1 MQTKKTAYFTK
12 LIAILLFSG
21 CLALFTA
28 CKDKKNTKLIIDI
41 PEEESVNINIH
52 RYEKVLMNIDA
63 NNIKNELKKY
73 QSEYALFLNGNLD
86 DTLNIIQLYNYI
98 SDPVLRE
105 IYDDIL
111 KKYKD
116 LSWLEKEL
124 SQSFTYYKH
133 YFPAI
138 KTPKIYTY
146 ISYLDFENRI
156 INVDTVMAIALDM
169 YLGENY
175 KMYPSVKIPK
185 YISARLDSNYIAIDC
200 MKSLAEKM
208 TDFNLESKT
217 LLDNILYLGKILYFT
232 DAMLPEKA
240 EELKIAYTKEQMEW
254 CSKNEENIWA
264 FFIKNNL
271 LYNSDYYNIR
281 QFFTEAPSTKGF
293 KDAPPRFGE
302 WIGWQI
308 IKSYMNENK
317 NATLEELMK
326 ENDSQKI
333 LKISKY
339 KPVKQ

>member
-1 MQTKKTAYFTK
+1 MQTKKIVYITK
-12 LIAILLFSG
+12 LLAVFFAILFI
-21 CLALFTA
+21 FTA
-28 CKDKKNTKLIIDI
+28 CKDKKNAKPAIDI
-41 PEEESVNINIH
+41 PKDKFVDIKIS

-73 QSEYALFLNGNLD
+73 QADYALFLNGNLD

-105 IYDDIL
+105 IYDDII
-111 KKYKD
+111 KKYPD
-116 LSWLEKEL
+116 LTGLEKEL
-124 SQSFTYYKH
+124 SQAFTYYKY
-133 YFPAI
+133 YFPSEA
-138 KTPKIYTY
+138 TPKLYTY
-146 ISYLDFENRI
+146 ISYLDYENRI
-156 INVDTVMAIALDM
+156 INVDTVMAIAIDM

-175 KMYPSVKIPK
+175 KMYPSVKIPR

-200 MKSLAEKM
+200 MKSIAVKKIN
-208 TDFNLESKT
+208 FSFESKT

-240 EELKIAYTKEQMEW
+240 EELKIGYTKEQMDW

-271 LYNSDYYNIR
+271 LYNADYYKIR

-308 IKSYMNENK
+308 IKSYMKENK
-317 NATLEELMK
+317 NASLEDLLK

>member
-1 MQTKKTAYFTK
+1 MQTKNSIYFK
-12 LIAILLFSG
+12 ILITVFVFSST
-21 CLALFTA
+21 FFIFNS
-28 CKDKKNTKLIIDI
+28 CKDKKSTKLIIDI
-41 PEEESVNINIH
+41 PKEESVDIKIL

-63 NNIKNELKKY
+63 NNIRNELKKY
-73 QSEYALFLNGNLD
+73 KNDYSLFLNGNLD
-86 DTLNIIQLYNYI
+86 DTLNILQLYNYI
-98 SDPVLRE
+98 SDPVLHE
-105 IYDDIL
+105 IYEDIV
-111 KKYKD
+111 KKYPD
-116 LSWLEKEL
+116 LSSLEKEL
-124 SQSFTYYKH
+124 SSAFTYYKH
-133 YFPAI
+133 YFPL
-138 KTPKIYTY
+138 KPTPKIYSY
-146 ISYLDFENRI
+146 ISYLDYENRI

-200 MKSLAEKM
+200 MKSIAAKM
-208 TDFNLESKT
+208 TDFNSENKT

-232 DAMLPEKA
+232 DAMMPEKA
-240 EELKIAYTKEQMEW
+240 EELKIGYTKDQLEW
-254 CSKNEENIWA
+254 CRKNEENIWA

-271 LYNSDYYNIR
+271 LYNSDYFKIR

-317 NATLEELMK
+317 NAKIDELLK